1 MADFNNNQQTA
12 LGDVAA
18 RQLAIATRTVP
29 QMVTISPRWLTRL
42 LNWVPVE
49 SGVYRLNKVKDGT
62 AIEVDCSARDERT
75 LPQTFV
81 DYIENPREY
90 NLAAVQTIVD
100 VHTRVSDLYSKP
112 YNQISE
118 QLRLAIETIK
128 ERQESE
134 LINNREYGLL
144 HSVDGAQ
151 RIQARTG
158 APTPD
163 DLDDLISKVWKEPGF
178 FLLHPKAVA
187 AFGRECTRR
196 GVPPPT
202 VSLFGS
208 QFLTWRGIPL
218 IPSDKLPVENGKSK
232 IILLRTGESRQ
243 GVVGLFQPGL
253 QGEQSPGLSVRF
265 MGINDKAIASYL
277 VSLYCSLAVLVEDAI
292 AVLDDIEIGKYHEYK
307 Y

>member
-1 MADFNNNQQTA
+1 MAEAKHQQTA

-29 QMVTISPRWLTRL
+29 QMVTISPRWLTQL
-42 LNWVPVE
+42 MSWVPVE
-49 SGVYRLNKVKDGT
+49 SGVYRLNKVKNAT
-62 AIEVDCSARDERT
+62 QIEVDCSARDERV

-134 LINNREYGLL
+134 LINNAGYGLL
-144 HSVDGAQ
+144 HSVVDGQ
-151 RIQARTG
+151 RITTRTG

-163 DLDDLISKVWKEPGF
+163 DLDELLAKVWKEPGF
-178 FLLHPKAVA
+178 FLLHPRAIA

-202 VSLFGS
+202 ISLFGS

-218 IPSDKLPVENGKSK
+218 IPSDKLPIVNGKTK

-253 QGEQSPGLSVRF
+253 QGEQTPGLSVRF
-265 MGINDKAIASYL
+265 MGINDRAIASYL
-277 VSLYCSLAVLVEDAI
+277 VSLYCSLAVLVDDAI
-292 AVLDDIEIGKYHEYK
+292 AVLDDVEIDRYHEYK